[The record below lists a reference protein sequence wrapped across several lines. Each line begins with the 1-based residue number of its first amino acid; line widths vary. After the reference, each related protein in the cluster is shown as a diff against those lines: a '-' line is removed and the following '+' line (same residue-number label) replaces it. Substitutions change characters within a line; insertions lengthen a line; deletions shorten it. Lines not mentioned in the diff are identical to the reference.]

1 MAESTSNQLKQ
12 AVEAQH
18 GGKATFVQCVPV
30 HEKLGDRTLWSGDVS
45 VFDLRSSTS
54 GAFRAYAW
62 SRKLP
67 DEDPQFFAILHSP
80 QTFSPAHAV
89 RTAILANVE
98 KQPSSAD

>member
-1 MAESTSNQLKQ
+1 MVESISNQLKQ
-12 AVEAQH
+12 AVETQH

-30 HEKLGDRTLWSGDVS
+30 HEKRGDHTLWSGDVS

-67 DEDPQFFAILHSP
+67 DEDPQFFAVLHSP
-80 QTFSPAHAV
+80 QTLSPAQAV
-89 RTAILANVE
+89 RTAILANLE
-98 KQPSSAD
+98 K